1 MKNKIILYY
10 CFTSL
15 SDPEAIK
22 QWQKS
27 VCDAL
32 NLKGRILISEHGIN
46 GTLGGDIDNLKKYI
60 KTNKTYLP
68 FKRIQYK
75 WSEGGSQ
82 DFPRLAVKVR
92 DEIVAFKAVD
102 EIKVNE
108 NGLVGGG
115 EHIKPEAI
123 EKLIKDK
130 GEDNV
135 IFFDG
140 RNKYEAQIGKF
151 KNAVVPD
158 VRTTKDFIPELES
171 GKYDDIKNKTVI
183 TYCTGGVRCEILSV
197 LMKNRGFKDVYQMD
211 GGIVKYGEKFKDDG
225 LWDGSLY
232 IFDNRMTQKFSEK
245 SEDIGICIHC
255 EGKTSNFENCAN
267 VSCNDLVLICEE
279 CTKDKSR
286 LYHSENCLKLAVV

>member
-75 WSEGGSQ
+75 WSEGGGQ
-82 DFPRLAVKVR
+82 DFPRLSVKVR

-130 GEDNV
+130 GYSMDVKKELNSEESKIIKDTTGGTYDFFPK
-135 IFFDG
+135 IF
-140 RNKYEAQIGKF
+140 KYNDK
-151 KNAVVPD
+151 
-158 VRTTKDFIPELES
+158 T
-171 GKYDDIKNKTVI
+171 GKYDFV
-183 TYCTGGVRCEILSV
+183 GGYDKL
-197 LMKNRGFKDVYQMD
+197 
-211 GGIVKYGEKFKDDG
+211 
-225 LWDGSLY
+225 
-232 IFDNRMTQKFSEK
+232 QK
-245 SEDIGICIHC
+245 II
-255 EGKTSNFENCAN
+255 
-267 VSCNDLVLICEE
+267 
-279 CTKDKSR
+279 
-286 LYHSENCLKLAVV
+286 